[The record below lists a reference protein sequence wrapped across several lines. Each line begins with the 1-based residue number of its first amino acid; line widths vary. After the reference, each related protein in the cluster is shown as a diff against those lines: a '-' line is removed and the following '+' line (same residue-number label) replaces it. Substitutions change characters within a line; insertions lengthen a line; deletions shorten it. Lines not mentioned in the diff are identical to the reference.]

1 MILIADSGSTKTH
14 WCLKTRS
21 GQKSDFMTEGIN
33 PFHQSEDAIR
43 HILTDGLLPQ
53 LAKYLWVGPIEH
65 IYFYGAGCTPEKC
78 VVMKAL
84 LEEVFRK
91 AEAEVHSDMVGAA
104 IGVLGRE
111 RGVACILGTG
121 SNSCLWDGEKIVR
134 NVPSLGYILGDE
146 GSGAVLGRT
155 LVGDMLK
162 GLLGEEWIDACAS
175 ACHRTSL
182 SAADGEPLSGGD
194 E

>member
-65 IYFYGAGCTPEKC
+65 IYFYGAGCTVAKIS
-78 VVMKAL
+78 VMKAL
-84 LEEVFRK
+84 LSEVFPSAK
-91 AEAEVHSDMVGAA
+91 SVVVGSDMLGAA
-104 IGVLGRE
+104 K
-111 RGVACILGTG
+111 
-121 SNSCLWDGEKIVR
+121 D
-134 NVPSLGYILGDE
+134 
-146 GSGAVLGRT
+146 
-155 LVGDMLK
+155 
-162 GLLGEEWIDACAS
+162 
-175 ACHRTSL
+175 
-182 SAADGEPLSGGD
+182 
-194 E
+194 